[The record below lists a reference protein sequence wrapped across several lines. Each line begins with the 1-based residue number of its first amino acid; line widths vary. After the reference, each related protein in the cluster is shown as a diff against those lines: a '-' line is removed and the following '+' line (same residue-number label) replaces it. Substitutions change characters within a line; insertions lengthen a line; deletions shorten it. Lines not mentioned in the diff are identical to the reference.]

1 MKKFKKIIAMC
12 LTAVMSLSVM
22 SIGAFAAEEPSIVNS
37 YTTED
42 GVKVTIFDPDIS
54 VEFSEK
60 NDQGITT
67 MAAPIT
73 GYIYINKPN
82 SEGLGAATQSFVCN
96 GNARAKFGLDY
107 WEGGPYYNVSLYRV
121 GVGNAPDSLLA
132 LCEDVPENQEATLQ
146 GLTSTGSYYF
156 RVSTYYTPG
165 EAGYYAYAL

>member
-73 GYIYINKPN
+73 GYIYK
-82 SEGLGAATQSFVCN
+82 
-96 GNARAKFGLDY
+96 
-107 WEGGPYYNVSLYRV
+107 
-121 GVGNAPDSLLA
+121 
-132 LCEDVPENQEATLQ
+132 
-146 GLTSTGSYYF
+146 
-156 RVSTYYTPG
+156 
-165 EAGYYAYAL
+165 